1 MSGYFRK
8 SLKELG
14 VVAKNSYLL
23 PFVFFPIS
31 DKKLSEHREVVEF
44 FKSDNDVPN
53 PVGTQYVHEDRWF
66 YANGVVSDR
75 NGWAVQA
82 KLLSEILEKKIEAL
96 FNPTASVVVDIIE
109 TIKGRTFNREESS
122 VKEHIKS
129 LLPAIQ
135 SGKPVHIVA
144 YSQGGVTISNTIKK
158 LIKMGVDLSNVS
170 VYTFAS
176 PHDEFNFDGKV
187 FSEHFANR
195 GDYVAAIGVLHYRA
209 GKAPVYV
216 ADKLGH
222 LLNAHYL
229 YNFINK
235 DYCGGASK
243 LYSFVK
249 KK

>member
-1 MSGYFRK
+1 MPSAIDVTK
-8 SLKELG
+8 DIG
-14 VVAKNSYLL
+14 VLAKNLYLL
-23 PFVFFPIS
+23 PFVFFPPS
-31 DKKLSEHREVVEF
+31 AKQLSEWREGLEF
-44 FKSDNDVPN
+44 AKSDNDVPN
-53 PVGTQYVHEDRWF
+53 PVGTQYIHEDRWF
-66 YANGVVSDR
+66 YANGIVSDR

-82 KLLSEILEKKIEAL
+82 KLISKILEKKVEAL
-96 FNPTASVVVDIIE
+96 FNPTGSFLVDLAE
-109 TIKGRTFNREESS
+109 TAAGRVFNRTEES
-122 VKEHIKS
+122 VKQHIRD

-135 SGKPVHIVA
+135 SGKPVHIIA

-176 PHDEFNFDGKV
+176 AHDEFEFDGKLKH
-187 FSEHFANR
+187 SEHFANR
-195 GDYVAAIGVLHYRA
+195 GDYVAAVGVLNYRA
-209 GKAPVYV
+209 GQAPIYV
-216 ADKLGH
+216 ADRLGH
-222 LLNAHYL
+222 LLNSHYL

>member
-1 MSGYFRK
+1 MPSAK
-8 SLKELG
+8 D
-14 VVAKNSYLL
+14 VAKDVGVLAKNLYLL
-23 PFVFFPIS
+23 PFVFFPPS
-31 DKKLSEHREVVEF
+31 AKQLSEWREVLEF
-44 FKSDNDVPN
+44 AKSDNDVPN
-53 PVGTQYVHEDRWF
+53 PVGTNFVHEDRWF

-82 KLLSEILEKKIEAL
+82 KLISKIFEKKIEAL

-109 TIKGRTFNREESS
+109 TIKGRTFNREEES
-122 VKEHIKS
+122 VKQHIEV
-129 LLPAIQ
+129 LLPAIR
-135 SGKPVHIVA
+135 SGKPVNIIA

-176 PHDEFNFDGKV
+176 AHDEFNFDGKV
-187 FSEHFANR
+187 YSEHFANR
-195 GDYVAAIGVLHYRA
+195 GDYVSAIGVLHYKA
-209 GKAPVYV
+209 GKAPVYI
-216 ADKLGH
+216 ADRLGH